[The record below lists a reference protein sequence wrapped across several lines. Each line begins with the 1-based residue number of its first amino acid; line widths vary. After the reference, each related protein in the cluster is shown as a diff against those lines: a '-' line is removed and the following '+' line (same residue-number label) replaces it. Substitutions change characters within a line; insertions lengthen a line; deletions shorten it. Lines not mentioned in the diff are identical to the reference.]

1 MHTVS
6 DIVSAFGGPTAFARI
21 LGAPYRTVK
30 TWERRNY
37 LPPDR
42 DVDLVQEAA
51 RLQIELSYET
61 LARIRHAAK

>member
-1 MHTVS
+1 MQNVS
-6 DIVSAFGGPTAFARI
+6 DIVSAFGGPTAFGKL

-37 LPPDR
+37 LPADR
-42 DVDLVQEAA
+42 DVDLVEQAKA
-51 RLQIELSYET
+51 LGIDLSFET